1 MVPVYAHFRAISSY
15 AALQGNT
22 SMAKQSFKGTGI
34 TIRIGAA
41 HDQVEVRRT
50 GLDGQGR
57 PHTNPVIFDRSK
69 MRKDGKPELQ
79 GALRR
84 QVVDVWEKLNSDRK
98 DGKQSRAQRIAGQ
111 QRDKA
116 RRERA

>member
-15 AALQGNT
+15 AALQGNMT
-22 SMAKQSFKGTGI
+22 MAKHTGI

-41 HDQVEVRRT
+41 YDRVEV
-50 GLDGQGR
+50 LNKAGQGA
-57 PHTNPVIFDRSK
+57 VYDRSK